1 MSAALTVW
9 IKGAGLWAPGAPNW
23 TSFLAIVN
31 DGASPDTALTR
42 PVADAL
48 PPNERRRAPESVLL
62 AAAAAG
68 QAVQMSGF
76 DAAVLPCVFASA
88 QGDQA
93 ITDYMC
99 TTLASAPT
107 ELSPTKF
114 HNSVHNAPAGYWT
127 IATHCH
133 ASSSAIT
140 GGEAAFGAGLLEAA
154 TLAVADER
162 EVLLASYD
170 IAGAGPLGEMT
181 GSTGPFACALV
192 VSPHEDRA
200 AMRLDLMPTAGNS
213 APEPTGDAWMDAV
226 AASNPSAQ
234 ALPLLRA
241 LARGRPIALRVA
253 AAHGLDLHIDLE
265 ISA

>member
-9 IKGAGLWAPGAPNW
+9 VKGVGLWAPGVANW
-23 TSFLAIVN
+23 TSFLAVVN
-31 DGASPDTALTR
+31 DSAAPETATTR
-42 PVADAL
+42 PTADVL

-68 QAVQMSGF
+68 QAVQMSGY
-76 DAAVLPCVFASA
+76 DAASLPCVFASA
-88 QGDQA
+88 HGDQA

-140 GGEAAFGAGLLEAA
+140 GGEATFGAGLLEAA
-154 TLAVADER
+154 TLAVADDR
-162 EVLLASYD
+162 NVLLASYD
-170 IAGAGPLGEMT
+170 IAGTGPLGEMT
-181 GSTGPFACALV
+181 SSTGPFACALV
-192 VSPHEDRA
+192 LSPHEDRS
-200 AMRLDLMPTAGNS
+200 AMRLNLMPTVGNS
-213 APEPTGDAWMDAV
+213 AHEPSGDPWMDAV
-226 AASNPSAQ
+226 AASNPSAL

-241 LARGRPIALRVA
+241 LAHGRPTALRVA
-253 AAHGLDLHIDLE
+253 AAQGLDLHIDLE